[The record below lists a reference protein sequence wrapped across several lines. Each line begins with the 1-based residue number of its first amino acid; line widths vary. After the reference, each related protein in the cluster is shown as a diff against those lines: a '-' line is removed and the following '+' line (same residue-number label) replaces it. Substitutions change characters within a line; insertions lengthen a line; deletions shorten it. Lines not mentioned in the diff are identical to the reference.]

1 MKHFHIELERNGK
14 LTRTWE
20 HWGESLQIGSDLKS
34 DIVLPPPYDAVVA
47 QCHEAPFGLE
57 IPVGLERLRIIE
69 DTDLQRVKWASARER
84 MELARRLG
92 WREPGANKE
101 HSRRIALGLMGL
113 MGIAAM
119 VGFVLVGR
127 GPKTEAPPQIETIF
141 ELVQAPTQDKAPEPE
156 PQEQEDVAQ
165 ASSDKPNPD
174 PVPGGPTESR
184 TVQWQ
189 QSTPAN
195 VMNNSI
201 LDRMDT
207 KSEGM
212 FGEAVDA
219 SQENVVD
226 AILSGGNGHLQK
238 GPVGGNG
245 VAGGGDRMAEM
256 GGKGLGNMGHVGWG
270 TGRGNREGPVRVGT
284 NGTGTKIATRAKEI
298 PARPQDVELGGEAGS
313 RSAESILRVIRAHV
327 GGFRYTYEKFLKEN
341 PAIGGKISLK
351 FTISPSGD
359 IVAIEVA
366 GSNTGNATLDQE
378 IKDKARRMKFD
389 AIEKGNVTVTYAFV
403 LDRQ

>member
-57 IPVGLERLRIIE
+57 IPVGQERLRIIE

-92 WREPGANKE
+92 WHEPGANKE

-113 MGIAAM
+113 MGVAAM

-127 GPKTEAPPQIETIF
+127 SPKVDAPPEIETIF
-141 ELVQAPTQDKAPEPE
+141 ELVQAPTQDK
-156 PQEQEDVAQ
+156 V
-165 ASSDKPNPD
+165 PD
-174 PVPGGPTESR
+174 PPKDLVPEEQAAVSKETPSADPVGGASDPT
-184 TVQWQ
+184 TVPKER
-189 QSTPAN
+189 SVAER
-195 VMNNSI
+195 MNALSV
-201 LDRMDT
+201 LDKINT
-207 KSEGM
+207 QSEGA
-212 FGEAVDA
+212 FGEPTDA
-219 SQENVVD
+219 SASNVVD
-226 AILSGGNGHLQK
+226 AILTGTGGHLTKGNG
-238 GPVGGNG
+238 GMGASGN
-245 VAGGGDRMAEM
+245 GDRMGEQGGMGFGFGGPAGVGAGVATNRQGKDPTFGK
-256 GGKGLGNMGHVGWG
+256 GGKGVK
-270 TGRGNREGPVRVGT
+270 TGPVRTVL
-284 NGTGTKIATRAKEI
+284 R
-298 PARPQDVELGGEAGS
+298 PAAVDLEDNAGS

-351 FTISPSGD
+351 FTIGPAGD
-359 IVAIEVA
+359 IVAIEIA
-366 GSNTGNATLDQE
+366 GSNTGNTTLDQE

-389 AIEKGNVTVTYAFV
+389 AIDKGNVTVTYAFV
-403 LDRQ
+403 LDKQ